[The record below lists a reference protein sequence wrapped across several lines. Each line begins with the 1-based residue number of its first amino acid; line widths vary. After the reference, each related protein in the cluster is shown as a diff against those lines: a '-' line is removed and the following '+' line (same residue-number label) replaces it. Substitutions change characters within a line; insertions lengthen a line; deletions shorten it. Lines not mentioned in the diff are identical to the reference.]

1 MPPGFETS
9 IALCN
14 SDSPCED
21 AVMRQS
27 VTRSSEEVKKGL
39 ALTKT
44 QSLIKTL
51 TLIYCEQQ

>member
-1 MPPGFETS
+1 
-9 IALCN
+9 
-14 SDSPCED
+14 
-21 AVMRQS
+21 MRQS